1 MIDHGKTE
9 YALYVHL
16 KPGSVRVHVGD
27 EVKSGDVVGKLGL
40 SGNSTERI
48 FIFTFAKSSI
58 HDVRGHTGKL
68 QQRDD

>member
-40 SGNSTERI
+40 SGNSTEPHLH
-48 FIFTFAKSSI
+48 FHVYDKP
-58 HDVRGHTGKL
+58 DP
-68 QQRDD
+68 